1 MAASLFGGKKGDS
14 IAAPQ
19 PVPTVPKEVV
29 VPQTDLFIVDEEP
42 EDYTSRRRGTEE
54 LFNVIKDLL
63 TCRFQDVERGF
74 QELDESNTKRITQ
87 ELMFQLLQRYVYLFV
102 YLFVLTPLSKI
113 FQLYR
118 GGQFYWWR
126 KPEDPEK
133 TIDLSMTNFIT

>member
-14 IAAPQ
+14 VAALQ

-63 TCRFQDVERGF
+63 TRRFQDVERGF

-87 ELMFQLLQRYVYLFV
+87 ELMFQLLQRYVCLFV
-102 YLFVLTPLSKI
+102 CFNTTFNNISVLSWWSVLLVEET
-113 FQLYR
+113 
-118 GGQFYWWR
+118 GGSG
-126 KPEDPEK
+126 E
-133 TIDLSMTNFIT
+133 NH

>member
-1 MAASLFGGKKGDS
+1 MAASLFGGKKVDS

-102 YLFVLTPLSKI
+102 CLFVLTPLSTI
-113 FQLYR
+113 FQFYR
-118 GGQFYWWR
+118 GSQFYWWR
-126 KPEDPEK
+126 KPEDLEK

>member
-102 YLFVLTPLSKI
+102 CLFVCLVARCI
-113 FQLYR
+113 QYN
-118 GGQFYWWR
+118 
-126 KPEDPEK
+126 
-133 TIDLSMTNFIT
+133 IM